1 MSRIH
6 RMKRFFRSLTSY
18 THFFVKN
25 GCEFYLSLSH
35 YKVLT
40 FFFCEAFR
48 NSQYLSP
55 IDLALKKY
63 IIVIY

>member
-40 FFFCEAFR
+40 FFSVKPLET
-48 NSQYLSP
+48 QYLSP

-63 IIVIY
+63 IIGIY